1 MISQL
6 SGTHYLFLNFHL
18 FFVGFFFLV
27 ICQHHWLLSLF
38 HFPIIIFFFR
48 AFGIV
53 KLARLMP
60 HKCKIKEE
68 KAVPK
73 VDNQVQSPVIY
84 SIL

>member
-48 AFGIV
+48 AFSIV

-60 HKCKIKEE
+60 YKCKIKEE
-68 KAVPK
+68 KAVPE